1 MNKTISAGLIGLLF
15 PFFSYAQDTTNLE
28 DVVVTASR
36 TPQKTSDVLS
46 DISVITQKQIQ
57 QAGQTSLVDLLK
69 TQPGIEIS
77 QSGGIGK
84 ASSVFIRGAN
94 ATHTLVLI
102 DGMRINSATT
112 GTTSLENIPLA
123 QIERVEILRGP
134 ASGLYGADAIGGV
147 IQIFTKAAKGTPRF
161 NASVGVG
168 TYGTSIAD
176 AGVSGRIE
184 NTSFS
189 LQAGIISTNGI
200 SSISNKQLAT
210 YNPDD
215 DGYHNENF
223 SGKLAQHFSDNH
235 ELGLTAYHSD
245 GENYYDGGFRTP
257 LANPRNRFDYRS
269 RERLTSYSIY
279 SKNRFNDT
287 WLSTLRAGQGISDTT
302 SYAPNTANT
311 LEVESLFKTT
321 QNQYSWQNDISTS
334 IGLFTVGTERLEQ
347 KLSSSSFYPITER
360 NIQSYLA
367 GWQGSI
373 GSHSMQFNLR
383 NDDNSQFGNHT
394 TGSLAYG
401 YQINPQWRANA
412 SLGTAFNAP
421 TFNQLYFPNFGTA
434 SLKPEEAR
442 NKEIGLNY
450 DKGAHHVSAV
460 YYHNEIS
467 DLIINP
473 STLNNPSSNPG
484 TRTANIDEALLRGL
498 TLSYQGKILG
508 LQFGASADIQ
518 RPEDEATGNL
528 LPRRAKEH
536 GTLSLSKR
544 FDKLEIGGV
553 VESSSRRFNDNANT
567 VEMNG
572 YTLLHLYGN
581 YRVTNDWSVNARI
594 NNVFDRNYELA
605 KDFGTLGT
613 NAFIS
618 IRYAPLL

>member
-1 MNKTISAGLIGLLF
+1 MNKTITAGLLGLLL
-15 PFFSYAQDTTNLE
+15 PFSAHAQDTSLE

-36 TPQKTSDVLS
+36 TPQKTSEVLS
-46 DISVITQKQIQ
+46 DISVITEQQIQ
-57 QAGQTSLVDLLK
+57 QAGQTSLVELLK
-69 TQPGIEIS
+69 TQPGIELS

-84 ASSVFIRGAN
+84 ASSIFIRGAN

-102 DGMRINSATT
+102 DGMRVNSATT
-112 GTTSLENIPLA
+112 GTTSVENIPLA

-147 IQIFTKAAKGTPRF
+147 IQIFTKSAKGAPRF

-176 AGVSGRIE
+176 AGVSGRVE

-200 SSISNKQLAT
+200 SSVANKRAAT

-245 GENYYDGGFRTP
+245 GLNYFDSGFITP
-257 LANPRNRFDYRS
+257 LANPRNRFDFRT

-279 SKNRFNDT
+279 SKNRFNDS
-287 WLSTLRAGQGISDTT
+287 WLSTLRAGQGISDAT
-302 SYAPNTANT
+302 SYAPNTGNT

-321 QNQYSWQNDISTS
+321 QNQYSWQNDISTRA
-334 IGLFTVGTERLEQ
+334 GLFTLGLERLEQ
-347 KLSSSSFYPITER
+347 NLRSSSFYPVTER

-367 GWQGSI
+367 GWQANI
-373 GSHSMQFNLR
+373 GKHSAQINMR
-383 NDDNSQFGNHT
+383 SDDNSQFGNHT
-394 TGSLAYG
+394 TGAVAYG
-401 YQINPQWRANA
+401 YQLNTQWRARA
-412 SLGTAFNAP
+412 SFGTAFNAP

-434 SLKPEEAR
+434 TLKPEEAR

-450 DKGAHHVSAV
+450 DNGDHHVSAI
-460 YYHNEIS
+460 YYHNEVS
-467 DLIINP
+467 NLIINP
-473 STLNNPSSNPG
+473 STTNNPSSNPG
-484 TRTANIDEALLRGL
+484 NRTANIDEALLRGL
-498 TLSYQGKILG
+498 TLSYQGKLLG
-508 LQFGASADIQ
+508 MLLGASADLQ
-518 RPEDEATGNL
+518 RPEDDATGNL

-544 FDKLEIGGV
+544 IDKLEIGGL
-553 VESSSRRFNDNANT
+553 VESSSRRFNDSANT
-567 VEMNG
+567 IELGG
-572 YTLLHLYGN
+572 YTLFSLYGN
-581 YRVTNDWSVNARI
+581 YRVNTDWSVNARF
-594 NNVFDRNYELA
+594 NNVFDRKYELA
-605 KDFGTLGT
+605 NDFGTLGT

-618 IRYAPLL
+618 LRYAPTL

>member
-15 PFFSYAQDTTNLE
+15 PFISYAQDTTNLE

-36 TPQKTSDVLS
+36 TPQKASDVLS

-77 QSGGIGK
+77 QAGGIGK

-147 IQIFTKAAKGTPRF
+147 IQIFTKAAKGSPRF
-161 NASVGVG
+161 NASDGAG

-200 SSISNKQLAT
+200 SAISNKQLAT

-223 SGKLAQHFSDNH
+223 SGKLAQHFSNDH

-302 SYAPNTANT
+302 S
-311 LEVESLFKTT
+311 
-321 QNQYSWQNDISTS
+321 
-334 IGLFTVGTERLEQ
+334 
-347 KLSSSSFYPITER
+347 
-360 NIQSYLA
+360 
-367 GWQGSI
+367 
-373 GSHSMQFNLR
+373 
-383 NDDNSQFGNHT
+383 
-394 TGSLAYG
+394 
-401 YQINPQWRANA
+401 
-412 SLGTAFNAP
+412 
-421 TFNQLYFPNFGTA
+421 
-434 SLKPEEAR
+434 
-442 NKEIGLNY
+442 
-450 DKGAHHVSAV
+450 
-460 YYHNEIS
+460 
-467 DLIINP
+467 
-473 STLNNPSSNPG
+473 
-484 TRTANIDEALLRGL
+484 
-498 TLSYQGKILG
+498 
-508 LQFGASADIQ
+508 
-518 RPEDEATGNL
+518 
-528 LPRRAKEH
+528 
-536 GTLSLSKR
+536 
-544 FDKLEIGGV
+544 
-553 VESSSRRFNDNANT
+553 
-567 VEMNG
+567 
-572 YTLLHLYGN
+572 
-581 YRVTNDWSVNARI
+581 
-594 NNVFDRNYELA
+594 
-605 KDFGTLGT
+605 
-613 NAFIS
+613 
-618 IRYAPLL
+618 